1 MKVKFPEESS
11 TEAEDISLRFRTMHP
26 NGLLFMT
33 SSDTTTDSME
43 LYLDQGAI
51 ELSVN
56 VGSGT
61 QVSDTNTKYW
71 KGDILYAT

>member
-1 MKVKFPEESS
+1 MKIRMPEESS

-33 SSDTTTDSME
+33 SSEHSSDSME
-43 LYLDQGAI
+43 LYLEASAI
-51 ELSVN
+51 KLAIN

-61 QVSDTNTKYW
+61 QVRSPLVS
-71 KGDILYAT
+71 IIIIEA